1 MAAIDTIR
9 QSNFEKLFSG
19 AAFFYARFYNCI
31 LTPQTRMV
39 KARLIALVYSR
50 LMRIPRKALTNVFLA
65 GTACAYL
72 SGMAVLAGFAMSAKD
87 LPDPKKLWERN
98 RPVSVQI
105 VDRNGRDVLIRGAA
119 AEQPVDLEK
128 LPFHIPMTFLAT
140 EDERFRNHVGID
152 PRAMLR
158 ALWQNI
164 RAGRYV
170 QGGSTLTQQLT
181 KNIFLTPEKTL
192 SRKAQEMM
200 MSIWLERDFTKDELL
215 EMYLSRIYF
224 GSGAW
229 GLESASLRYFDKPA
243 AELSL
248 AEAAMLSGLL
258 NSPSRS
264 NPVASFER
272 ATKRQHVILDS
283 MDAQGLLGEN
293 IAAAAKAEP
302 LTIHSPKDTEGAQY
316 FVDWVWADLEDRIGV
331 PTQDIVVQTTLDI
344 DAQSAAQTAL
354 TAHLDPER
362 GATQGAII
370 SLDGTGGVRTLVGG
384 VDYGQSQFNRATQA
398 VRQPGSAFK
407 PFVYL
412 AGLRAGKSPWDTAV
426 DAPITID
433 DWTPENFTEKHLGQI
448 TLHKALAKSIN
459 TVAVSLG
466 EEVGRENVVATAEAM
481 GLKNLK
487 PYRSLAL
494 GAQGQ
499 TPLRVAESY
508 LPFAS
513 WGARRTAYGILSI
526 STADGTPL
534 YDRIAPN
541 SAVVL
546 NPQELADMNYM
557 LLEAVERG
565 TGGRARIDGH
575 MIAGKTGTTND
586 FRDAWF
592 VGYAPDRVT
601 AVWVGDDEN
610 AAMQKV
616 TGGSIPAMIFK
627 DAMTAQLKDAPDARL
642 PVSTEPDW
650 ARKNTQLEN
659 LLNRLEGQLP

>member
-1 MAAIDTIR
+1 
-9 QSNFEKLFSG
+9 
-19 AAFFYARFYNCI
+19 
-31 LTPQTRMV
+31 
-39 KARLIALVYSR
+39 
-50 LMRIPRKALTNVFLA
+50 MRISRKALMNTVLA
-65 GTACAYL
+65 GSACAYL
-72 SGMAVLAGFAMSAKD
+72 SGMAILAGFAVSAKD

-105 VDRNGRDVLIRGAA
+105 VDRNGRDILIRGAA
-119 AEQPVDLEK
+119 VERPVDLDT
-128 LPFHIPMTFLAT
+128 LPFHIPVTFLAT
-140 EDERFRNHVGID
+140 EDERFRNHIGID

-181 KNIFLTPEKTL
+181 KNIFLTPDKTL

-200 MSIWLERDFTKDELL
+200 LSVWMERDFTKDELL

-272 ATKRQHVILDS
+272 ATQRQHVILDS
-283 MDAQGLLGEN
+283 MDAQGLLDVN

-316 FVDWVWADLEDRIGV
+316 FVDWIWSDLEDRIGV

-344 DAQSAAQTAL
+344 DAQSAGQAAL

-362 GATQGAII
+362 GASQGAII

-384 VDYGQSQFNRATQA
+384 LDYGQSQFNRATQA
-398 VRQPGSAFK
+398 VRQPGSSFK

-412 AGLRAGKSPWDTAV
+412 AALRAGKSPWDKAV

-433 DWTPENFTEKHLGQI
+433 DWTPENFTEKHLGTV
-448 TLHKALAKSIN
+448 TLHKALAGSIN

-466 EEVGRENVVATAEAM
+466 EDVGRETIIATAEQF
-481 GLKNLK
+481 GFENLK

-499 TPLRVAESY
+499 TPLTVAESY
-508 LPFAS
+508 LPFAN
-513 WGARRTAYGILSI
+513 WGTQREAYGILSI

-534 YDRIAPN
+534 YDRAPPN
-541 SAVVL
+541 GAVVL
-546 NPQELADMNYM
+546 GAQELADMNYM
-557 LLEAVERG
+557 LLESVERG
-565 TGGRARIDGH
+565 TGHRARIAGH

-610 AAMQKV
+610 AAMNKV

-627 DAMTAQLKDAPDARL
+627 DAMAAQLTDVPAARL

-650 ARKNTQLEN
+650 ARKNAQLQN
-659 LLNRLEGQLP
+659 LLDRLEDRLP

>member
-1 MAAIDTIR
+1 
-9 QSNFEKLFSG
+9 
-19 AAFFYARFYNCI
+19 
-31 LTPQTRMV
+31 
-39 KARLIALVYSR
+39 
-50 LMRIPRKALTNVFLA
+50 MRITRKALINTVLA

-72 SGMAVLAGFAMSAKD
+72 SGMAVLAGFAVSSND

-119 AEQPVDLEK
+119 AERPVELDT
-128 LPFHIPMTFLAT
+128 LPFHIPVTFLAT
-140 EDERFRNHVGID
+140 EDERFRNHIGID
-152 PRAMLR
+152 PRALLR
-158 ALWQNI
+158 AMWQNI

-200 MSIWLERDFTKDELL
+200 LSVWMERDFSKDELL

-229 GLESASLRYFDKPA
+229 GLESASLRYFNKPA
-243 AELSL
+243 SDLSL
-248 AEAAMLSGLL
+248 AEASMLSGLL
-258 NSPSRS
+258 NSPSKS
-264 NPVASFER
+264 NPVANFER
-272 ATKRQHVILDS
+272 AKKRQHVILNS

-316 FVDWVWADLEDRIGV
+316 FVDWIWADLEARIGV
-331 PTQDIVVQTTLDI
+331 PTQDIIVQTTLDI
-344 DAQSAAQTAL
+344 DAQAAGQAAL

-384 VDYGQSQFNRATQA
+384 LDYGTSQFNRATQA

-412 AGLRAGKSPWDTAV
+412 AALRAGKSPWDTAV
-426 DAPITID
+426 DAPITIE
-433 DWTPENFTEKHLGQI
+433 DWTPENFTEEHMGVV
-448 TLHKALAKSIN
+448 TLHKALAKSLN

-466 EEVGRENVVATAEAM
+466 EEVGREAVIATAEQL
-481 GLKNLK
+481 GLTDLK

-494 GAQGQ
+494 GAQVK
-499 TPLRVAESY
+499 TPLDLAESY
-508 LPFAS
+508 LPFAN
-513 WGARRTAYGILSI
+513 WGTRRDAYGILSI

-534 YDRIAPN
+534 YDRVPSNA
-541 SAVVL
+541 AVVL
-546 NPQELADMNYM
+546 NAQELADMNYM
-557 LLEAVERG
+557 LLQAVEHG
-565 TGGRARIDGH
+565 TGRRARIDGH

-610 AAMQKV
+610 ISMDEV
-616 TGGSIPAMIFK
+616 TGGTLPAMIFK
-627 DAMTAQLKDAPDARL
+627 DAMTAQLADMPNARL
-642 PVSTEPDW
+642 PVSSEPDW
-650 ARKNTQLEN
+650 ARKNAQLKN
-659 LLNRLEGQLP
+659 LLDRLEGRLP

>member
-1 MAAIDTIR
+1 MR
-9 QSNFEKLFSG
+9 NPRK
-19 AAFFYARFYNCI
+19 I
-31 LTPQTRMV
+31 LTS
-39 KARLIALVYSR
+39 L
-50 LMRIPRKALTNVFLA
+50 FLA

-72 SGMAVLAGFAMSAKD
+72 SGMAVLAGFAVSARD

-105 VDRNGRDVLIRGAA
+105 VDRNGRDILVRGAA
-119 AEQPVDLEK
+119 VERPVDLDR
-128 LPFHIPMTFLAT
+128 LPFHIPVTFLAT
-140 EDERFRNHVGID
+140 EDERFRNHIGID
-152 PRAMLR
+152 PRGLLR
-158 ALWQNI
+158 ALYQNI

-200 MSIWLERDFTKDELL
+200 LSVWMERDFTKDELL

-248 AEAAMLSGLL
+248 AETAMLSGLL
-258 NSPSRS
+258 RAPSKM

-272 ATKRQHVILDS
+272 ATQRQHVILDS

-293 IAAAAKAEP
+293 IAAAAKAET
-302 LTIHSPKDTEGAQY
+302 LTIHSPKETEGAQY
-316 FVDWVWADLEDRIGV
+316 FVDWIWEDLENRIGV

-344 DAQSAAQTAL
+344 DAQSAAQAAL
-354 TAHLDPER
+354 ATHLDPAR
-362 GATQGAII
+362 GASQGAII
-370 SLDGTGGVRTLVGG
+370 SLDGTGGVRALVGG
-384 VDYGQSQFNRATQA
+384 LDYGQSQFNRATQA

-412 AGLRAGKSPWDTAV
+412 AALRAGQSPWDTAI
-426 DAPITID
+426 DAPITIE
-433 DWTPENFTEKHLGQI
+433 DWTPENFTEEHLGVV
-448 TLHKALAKSIN
+448 TLHKALAKSLN

-466 EEVGRENVVATAEAM
+466 ETVGRDAVIASAEQL
-481 GLKNLK
+481 GLKDLK
-487 PYRSLAL
+487 PFRSLSL

-499 TPLRVAESY
+499 TPMRIAESY
-508 LPFAS
+508 LPFAN
-513 WGARRTAYGILSI
+513 WGAKRKAFGIVSI

-534 YDRIAPN
+534 YDRAASQGAI
-541 SAVVL
+541 VL
-546 NPQELADMNYM
+546 SPKEVADMNYM
-557 LLEAVERG
+557 LIQAVENG
-565 TGGRARIDGH
+565 TGRRAQIDGH

-601 AVWVGDDEN
+601 AVWIGNDEN
-610 AAMQKV
+610 GPMAKV
-616 TGGSIPAMIFK
+616 TGGSIPAEIFK
-627 DAMTAQLKDAPDARL
+627 DAMTAQLSDVVEARL
-642 PVSTEPDW
+642 PVSTEPEW
-650 ARKNTQLEN
+650 ARKDAQLQN
-659 LLNRLEGQLP
+659 LLNALENRLP

>member
-1 MAAIDTIR
+1 
-9 QSNFEKLFSG
+9 
-19 AAFFYARFYNCI
+19 
-31 LTPQTRMV
+31 
-39 KARLIALVYSR
+39 
-50 LMRIPRKALTNVFLA
+50 MRITRKALMNTFLA

-72 SGMAVLAGFAMSAKD
+72 SGMAVLAGFAASAKD

-105 VDRNGRDVLIRGAA
+105 VDRNGRDILIRGAA
-119 AEQPVDLEK
+119 AERPVDLDT
-128 LPFHIPMTFLAT
+128 LPFHIPVTFLAT
-140 EDERFRNHVGID
+140 EDERFRNHIGID
-152 PRAMLR
+152 PRALLR
-158 ALWQNI
+158 AIWQNL

-181 KNIFLTPEKTL
+181 KNIFLTPDKTL

-200 MSIWLERDFTKDELL
+200 LSVWMERDFTKDELL

-243 AELSL
+243 SELSL
-248 AEAAMLSGLL
+248 AEASMLSGLL

-264 NPVASFER
+264 NPVANFER
-272 ATKRQHVILDS
+272 ATQRQHVILDS
-283 MDAQGLLGEN
+283 MDAQGLLGVN

-316 FVDWVWADLEDRIGV
+316 FVDWIWSDLENQIGV

-344 DAQSAAQTAL
+344 EAQAAGQAAL
-354 TAHLDPER
+354 TAHMDPER

-384 VDYGQSQFNRATQA
+384 LDYGQSQFNRATQA
-398 VRQPGSAFK
+398 IRQPGSAFK

-412 AGLRAGKSPWDTAV
+412 AALRAGKSPWDTAL

-433 DWTPENFTEKHLGQI
+433 DWTPENFTEKHLGLV
-448 TLHKALAKSIN
+448 TLHKALSKSLN

-466 EEVGRENVVATAEAM
+466 EEVGRDSVIATAEQL
-481 GLKNLK
+481 GLKGLK

-499 TPLRVAESY
+499 TPLALAESY
-508 LPFAS
+508 LPFAN
-513 WGARRTAYGILSI
+513 WGTQRQAYGILSI

-534 YDRIAPN
+534 YDRTASN
-541 SAVVL
+541 GAVVL
-546 NPQELADMNYM
+546 DAQELADMNYM
-557 LLEAVERG
+557 LIQAVEHG
-565 TGGRARIDGH
+565 TGRRARINGH

-601 AVWVGDDEN
+601 AVWVGDDDN
-610 AAMQKV
+610 AAMDEV

-627 DAMTAQLKDAPDARL
+627 DAMTAQLADAPDARL

-650 ARKNTQLEN
+650 ARKNAQLQN
-659 LLNRLEGQLP
+659 LLDRLEGQLP

>member
-1 MAAIDTIR
+1 
-9 QSNFEKLFSG
+9 
-19 AAFFYARFYNCI
+19 
-31 LTPQTRMV
+31 
-39 KARLIALVYSR
+39 
-50 LMRIPRKALTNVFLA
+50 MRISRKALMNTVLA
-65 GTACAYL
+65 GSACAYL
-72 SGMAVLAGFAMSAKD
+72 SGMAILAGFAVSAKD

-105 VDRNGRDVLIRGAA
+105 VDRNGRDILIRGAA
-119 AEQPVDLEK
+119 VERPVDLDT
-128 LPFHIPMTFLAT
+128 LPFHIPVTFLAT
-140 EDERFRNHVGID
+140 EDERFRNHIGID

-181 KNIFLTPEKTL
+181 KNIFLTPDKTL

-200 MSIWLERDFTKDELL
+200 LSVWMERDFTKDELL

-272 ATKRQHVILDS
+272 ATQRQHVILDS
-283 MDAQGLLGEN
+283 MDAQGLLDVN

-316 FVDWVWADLEDRIGV
+316 FVDWIWSDLEDRIGV

-344 DAQSAAQTAL
+344 DAQSAGQAAL

-362 GATQGAII
+362 GASQGAII

-384 VDYGQSQFNRATQA
+384 LDYGQSQFNRATQA
-398 VRQPGSAFK
+398 VRQPGSSFK

-412 AGLRAGKSPWDTAV
+412 AALRAGKSPWDTAV

-433 DWTPENFTEKHLGQI
+433 DWTPENFTEKHLGTV
-448 TLHKALAKSIN
+448 TLHKALASSIN

-466 EEVGRENVVATAEAM
+466 EDVGRETIIATAEQF
-481 GLKNLK
+481 GFENLK

-499 TPLRVAESY
+499 TPLTVAESY
-508 LPFAS
+508 LPFAN
-513 WGARRTAYGILSI
+513 WGTQREAYGILSI

-534 YDRIAPN
+534 YDRAPPN
-541 SAVVL
+541 GAVVL
-546 NPQELADMNYM
+546 GAQELADMNYM
-557 LLEAVERG
+557 LLESVERG
-565 TGGRARIDGH
+565 TGHRARIAGH

-610 AAMQKV
+610 AAMNKV

-627 DAMTAQLKDAPDARL
+627 DAMAAQLTDVPAARL

-650 ARKNTQLEN
+650 ARKNAQLQN
-659 LLNRLEGQLP
+659 LLDRLEDRLP

>member
-1 MAAIDTIR
+1 
-9 QSNFEKLFSG
+9 
-19 AAFFYARFYNCI
+19 
-31 LTPQTRMV
+31 
-39 KARLIALVYSR
+39 
-50 LMRIPRKALTNVFLA
+50 MRIPRKALMNSFLA

-72 SGMAVLAGFAMSAKD
+72 CGMAVLAGFAMSAKD

-105 VDRNGRDVLIRGAA
+105 VDRNGRDILIRGAS
-119 AEQPVDLEK
+119 AERPVDLDT

-140 EDERFRNHVGID
+140 EDERFHNHIGID
-152 PRAMLR
+152 PRGLLR
-158 ALWQNI
+158 AMWQNM

-181 KNIFLTPEKTL
+181 KNIFLTQDKTL

-200 MSIWLERDFTKDELL
+200 LSVWMERDFTKDELL

-224 GSGAW
+224 GSGSW

-243 AELSL
+243 SELSL
-248 AEAAMLSGLL
+248 AEASMLSGLL

-264 NPVASFER
+264 NPVANFER

-283 MDAQGLLGEN
+283 MDAQGLLGDN

-302 LTIHSPKDTEGAQY
+302 LIIHSPKDTEGAQY
-316 FVDWVWADLEDRIGV
+316 FVDWIWSDLENRIGV

-344 DAQSAAQTAL
+344 EAQSAGQAAL
-354 TAHLDPER
+354 TAHLNPKR
-362 GATQGAII
+362 GATQGAIV

-384 VDYGQSQFNRATQA
+384 SDYGESQFNRATQA

-412 AGLRAGKSPWDTAV
+412 AALRAGKSPWDTTL

-433 DWTPENFTEKHLGQI
+433 DWTPENFTEKHLGLV
-448 TLHKALAKSIN
+448 TLHQALSKSLN

-466 EEVGRENVVATAEAM
+466 EEVGRASVIEAAEQL
-481 GLKNLK
+481 GLKDLK

-499 TPLRVAESY
+499 TPLALAESY
-508 LPFAS
+508 LPFAN
-513 WGARRTAYGILSI
+513 WGTRREAYGIVSI

-534 YDRIAPN
+534 YDRVVPN
-541 SAVVL
+541 GTVVL
-546 NPQELADMNYM
+546 GAQELADMNYM
-557 LLEAVERG
+557 LLEAVEHG
-565 TGGRARIDGH
+565 TGRRARVDGH

-601 AVWVGDDEN
+601 AVWVGDDDN
-610 AAMQKV
+610 ASMDKV
-616 TGGSIPAMIFK
+616 TGGSLPAMIFK
-627 DAMTAQLKDAPDARL
+627 DAMTAQLTDAPEARL
-642 PVSTEPDW
+642 PVSTQPDW
-650 ARKNTQLEN
+650 ARKNTQLQN
-659 LLNRLEGQLP
+659 LLDRLEGQLP